1 MIDEQ
6 PRCGNP
12 ACGLPIVVLQGHR
25 PRQYCNDACRMAAHR
40 ARIVGEN
47 QTRYEALEL
56 QLALH
61 EREVW
66 RERFGDLL
74 SASLDLLRQ
83 LRITYSEALAEQMAA
98 ALRAERD
105 EGRKSLAEERATLI
119 DETMLAGEQLDFP
132 AIVTETFDLA
142 PTVFCWSAFCGSA
155 SIEQLRQARDVAHLK
170 LQVKS
175 GRLKLEKLGSNRHA
189 PGR

>member
-12 ACGLPIVVLQGHR
+12 ACGLPIVVLAGHR
-25 PRQYCNDACRMAAHR
+25 RRQYCNDACRMAAHR
-40 ARIVGEN
+40 ARIIAEN
-47 QTRYEALEL
+47 QARYEALEL

-66 RERFGDLL
+66 RERFGDLRP
-74 SASLDLLRQ
+74 SSLDLLRQ

-119 DETMLAGEQLDFP
+119 DEIMLTGEQVDFP
-132 AIVTETFDLA
+132 AIVTEAFELA
-142 PTVFCWSAFCGSA
+142 PTVFCWSAFCGHA
-155 SIEQLRQARDVAHLK
+155 SVEQLRLARDAAHLK
-170 LQVKS
+170 LQVKR
-175 GRLKLEKLGSNRHA
+175 GRLKLAELGSKGAMGA
-189 PGR
+189 P